1 MDETR
6 KAKLTKELQGIGVGA
21 VGLFILLAFITFS
34 SADQSLNSWSTEGG
48 IRNLG
53 GRLGAQVADL
63 FFMLFGLAS
72 YLLPGA
78 LLFISYNLLRFKEP
92 RLRFYKVAAFV
103 GLLFSLASLFAF
115 SIESTSFFGQQVPT
129 GGLIGRGTVLM
140 LRGSMNAFGALLV
153 LLPLLAASIMILS
166 GFSFV
171 LFASWWLEN
180 LRTKWAA
187 RKERNAHA
195 KEGRE
200 RDKALA
206 EGKAAPVSGPVI
218 KDSTPSPPTARPNF
232 FKKEKKKEAAKDKAV
247 QESFDFIKQ
256 EGDFITPPLSLL
268 DPPPTT
274 ERRIDREALEMN
286 ARLLEKKLLDF
297 GIDGEVKEICPG
309 PVITMYEFAP
319 APGIK
324 ISRIAGLSDD
334 LTMALQALSI
344 RIVAPIPGK
353 GVVGIEVPNRD
364 RETVFLR
371 EIFTCDDFLQ
381 SRMKLPLVLGK
392 DIAGL
397 PSLTDLA
404 KAPHLLVAGSTGSGK
419 SVSVNTMILS
429 LLYTATPRDVRFIM
443 VDPKMLEF
451 SMYEGIPHLLL
462 PVVTE
467 PKKASLALKWAVNE
481 MERRYRLL
489 ADKGVRNIESYNR
502 KLATEEEE
510 LAVHDL
516 DDEEIIEELEEVI
529 EGEDPAVLD
538 EPLPFV
544 VDDEVDEL
552 EHSHLPY
559 IVVIVDELADLMMVA
574 GREVEE
580 HIARLAQK
588 ARAAGIHLILA
599 TQRPSVDVIT
609 GLIKANLP
617 SRISFQVSSKV
628 DSRTILDCNGAE
640 ALLGMGDMLYLP
652 PGTGR
657 LHRVHG
663 AFVSDAEVQRVVDFL
678 KKQGKPVYEKSILEM
693 KDTDDKGSAGDDE
706 EQDERWE
713 DALRLVAETKQASI
727 SMVQRRLRI
736 GYNRAARIVEMME
749 REGMIAP
756 SDGTSK
762 PREIYMDIIHAY
774 LNSQLTR

>member
-1 MDETR
+1 MDDNR
-6 KAKLTKELQGIGVGA
+6 KENLIKELQGIALGA
-21 VGLFILLAFITFS
+21 LGIFILLAFVTFS
-34 SADQSLNSWSTEGG
+34 AADQSLNSWSTEGG
-48 IRNLG
+48 VRNLG

-78 LLFISYNLLRFKEP
+78 LLFLASNLLRFKEL
-92 RLRFYKVAAFV
+92 RLRAYKLAAFF
-103 GLLFSLASLFAF
+103 GLVFSLSALFAF
-115 SIESTSFFGQQVPT
+115 NFESTTLFGQRVAT
-129 GGLIGRGTVLM
+129 GGLIGRGTALI
-140 LRGSMNAFGALLV
+140 LQNNLNTFGALLV

-166 GFSFV
+166 RFSFV
-171 LFASWWLEN
+171 LFAGWWLETM
-180 LRTKWAA
+180 RQKWTAWQ
-187 RKERNAHA
+187 ERRSYRNEAL
-195 KEGRE
+195 E

-206 EGKAAPVSGPVI
+206 AGKPAPAANGPVI
-218 KDSTPSPPTARPNF
+218 KPQAAPAPPPKPNF
-232 FKKEKKKEAAKDKAV
+232 FKKEKKKEAAKDKPI
-247 QESFDFIKQ
+247 QETFDFITEE
-256 EGDFITPPLSLL
+256 EGFHTPPLSLL
-268 DPPPTT
+268 DPPPASD
-274 ERRIDREALEMN
+274 RRIDKEALAVN

-297 GIDGEVKEICPG
+297 GIDGEVVEIAPG

-324 ISRIAGLSDD
+324 ISKIAGLADD

-353 GVVGIEVPNRD
+353 GVVGIEVPNRG
-364 RETVFLR
+364 RETVYLR
-371 EIFTCDDFLQ
+371 EIFTCEEFQ
-381 SRMKLPLVLGK
+381 QNKMRLPLALGK

-397 PSLTDLA
+397 PSFTDLA

-467 PKKASLALKWAVNE
+467 PKKASLALKWAVGE

-502 KLATEEEE
+502 KLATEAEEQSA
-510 LAVHDL
+510 LSTPDS
-516 DDEEIIEELEEVI
+516 EIIEELEEVI
-529 EGEDPAVLD
+529 EGEDAAALE

-544 VDDEVDEL
+544 QDDREL
-552 EHSHLPY
+552 LDHSHLPY
-559 IVVIVDELADLMMVA
+559 VVVIVDELADLMMVA

-640 ALLGMGDMLYLP
+640 SLLGMGDMLYLP

-657 LHRVHG
+657 LQRIHG

-678 KKQGKPVYEKSILEM
+678 KKQGKPVYEKSIMEM
-693 KDTDDKGSAGDDE
+693 KDSDEKTDTGDE
-706 EQDERWE
+706 ELDERWE
-713 DALRLVAETKQASI
+713 DALRLVAETRQASI

-736 GYNRAARIVEMME
+736 GYNRAARIIEMME
-749 REGMIAP
+749 REGMVAP
-756 SDGTSK
+756 GDGTSK
-762 PREIYMDIIHAY
+762 PREIYLENINVY
-774 LNSQLTR
+774 LNSPLSR